1 MNNIIYEIEDYGP
14 KFFRSILI
22 LAVFF
27 VVAEYF
33 RIKILEDEELIRD
46 SIAIKQLSNV
56 TYYLIF
62 LIGFLFFL
70 LSMGVH
76 WGSILA
82 ILGSLG
88 LTIGFAMQ
96 NLLKN
101 AFSAVYIIS
110 GKLFEI
116 GDIVEIKKLSYYNY
130 IKGKV
135 IDFDLLNVYI
145 LTDDNKI
152 HYLPNSMIQDNI
164 LVNLS
169 KFNKFNV
176 SGEYKNEEMHHL
188 NNHY

>member
-1 MNNIIYEIEDYGP
+1 MNEIIKEVEDYGP
-14 KFFRSILI
+14 KLLRSIII
-22 LAVFF
+22 LAIFF

-46 SIAIKQLSNV
+46 SIAIKQLANV

-116 GDIVEIKKLSYYNY
+116 GDIVEIKKLSYYNF

-135 IDFDLLNVYI
+135 VDFDLLNVYI
-145 LTDDNKI
+145 LTEDKKI